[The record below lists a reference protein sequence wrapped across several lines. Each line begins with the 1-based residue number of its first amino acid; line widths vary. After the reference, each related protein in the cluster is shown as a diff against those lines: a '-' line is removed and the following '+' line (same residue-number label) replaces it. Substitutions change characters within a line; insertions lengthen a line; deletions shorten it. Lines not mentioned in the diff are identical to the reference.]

1 MVNTPSENDTFF
13 GLDISEARKTLSSFR
28 RKISKRFLLIEFGIE
43 SLTYCEARV
52 IKDLVFYSKLN
63 RVSIDKSA
71 LERGT
76 PTEPEAMASFL
87 SQIIEEEQ
95 IFAHRVGIILPPQ
108 AVLSKLIYL
117 PINLN
122 YNDAIDFVSNP
133 STSGFQFPISIENT
147 DFDLI
152 PIDSLPVNQ
161 LNKTKPYF
169 LISIPKKL
177 VDNVIETLSKA
188 DLELHTLDVAYSSL
202 ERLFIES
209 INNLKINQIIILIE
223 LALECTHIYMLSS
236 KGPIYISTLA
246 AIREFKA
253 KDDYDGE
260 RSIEDYTINSENYLA
275 ISELDLK
282 VLLNEVRDE
291 IDQFKNNYDL
301 EICEIIL
308 SGVNSSHPGI
318 KNYFTNYLNIET
330 NILRSIS
337 SNFIGDINLS
347 KPIVMQDL
355 NRIIGTGLSIIQGE
369 NSSQFDVSNVSIKNN
384 LINSNQENKNNELK
398 SEDIDPISQNRSNI
412 SKKDFS
418 DNKSKLSDDNLYV
431 FNNEDIQE
439 NKENLESNNISF
451 EDFLK
456 RTNLEDQKVFNPS
469 NQLSSDTIN
478 GEEADYI
485 KDDINSSLSGDSD
498 LYTKEKE
505 LSNIN
510 AMTARKII
518 NDTNE
523 DFIPSD
529 QNIQKDSSVLD
540 LGTNL
545 ENTVISSPKKNSENE
560 FEMGNDI
567 DLESLNTK
575 KNIENKSD
583 SKQKLEN
590 NEDDEFNM
598 PLI

>member
-1 MVNTPSENDTFF
+1 M
-13 GLDISEARKTLSSFR
+13 
-28 RKISKRFLLIEFGIE
+28 
-43 SLTYCEARV
+43 
-52 IKDLVFYSKLN
+52 
-63 RVSIDKSA
+63 
-71 LERGT
+71 
-76 PTEPEAMASFL
+76 
-87 SQIIEEEQ
+87 
-95 IFAHRVGIILPPQ
+95 
-108 AVLSKLIYL
+108 
-117 PINLN
+117 
-122 YNDAIDFVSNP
+122 
-133 STSGFQFPISIENT
+133 
-147 DFDLI
+147 
-152 PIDSLPVNQ
+152 
-161 LNKTKPYF
+161 
-169 LISIPKKL
+169 
-177 VDNVIETLSKA
+177 
-188 DLELHTLDVAYSSL
+188 
-202 ERLFIES
+202 
-209 INNLKINQIIILIE
+209 
-223 LALECTHIYMLSS
+223 
-236 KGPIYISTLA
+236 
-246 AIREFKA
+246 
-253 KDDYDGE
+253 
-260 RSIEDYTINSENYLA
+260 
-275 ISELDLK
+275 
-282 VLLNEVRDE
+282 
-291 IDQFKNNYDL
+291 
-301 EICEIIL
+301 
-308 SGVNSSHPGI
+308 
-318 KNYFTNYLNIET
+318 
-330 NILRSIS
+330 
-337 SNFIGDINLS
+337 
-347 KPIVMQDL
+347 
-355 NRIIGTGLSIIQGE
+355 
-369 NSSQFDVSNVSIKNN
+369 
-384 LINSNQENKNNELK
+384 
-398 SEDIDPISQNRSNI
+398 
-412 SKKDFS
+412 
-418 DNKSKLSDDNLYV
+418 SDDNLYV

-560 FEMGNDI
+560 FEMESDI